1 MIRPDVDLWTD
12 NLVAHAFDD
21 AADMLNVVLYD
32 SMNFVLEDGPQ
43 EITYDF
49 LDTAWT
55 GFRTAYARNF
65 LFGAAALFTIADQ
78 LETLINPDKYYQV
91 IYARIGMPKLCADCG
106 EPDYPLDDK
115 TGLCYTCWTLA
126 GRESEEE

>member
-1 MIRPDVDLWTD
+1 MIRSDVDLWTD
-12 NLVAHAFDD
+12 NIVALAIDD

-43 EITYDF
+43 EMIYDF

-55 GFRTAYARNF
+55 GFRVTYARNF

-78 LETLINPDKYYQV
+78 LEALIYPDKYYQV
-91 IYARIGMPKLCADCG
+91 IYARIGMAKLCADCG

-115 TGLCYTCWTLA
+115 TELCYTCWTLA
-126 GRESEEE
+126 GQDSEE